1 MNISRTTRFL
11 KVLGLLSL
19 LFIFAYPVHP
29 QSESELMGEE
39 DFESVEQ
46 VDSVQKNDTAQIA
59 GEDNAAEQE
68 EMTEGDEAGG
78 DEFGDD
84 EFGGDDEFSEGGDD
98 EFSVGDASEEFTNSE
113 DDGNVSYNRLYW
125 AIGIL
130 LYTIL
135 AGILVRYKATRKLRG
150 LFLLGGLVILGFYR
164 GGPGVISSFQ
174 NAYLLLLGVKVN
186 WQAAVLFLGLIP
198 ITYFFGKVFCGWVC
212 YLGAIQEFL
221 YIGKIKIFQSERAQ
235 KIMKTIRYI
244 ALAALLIQL
253 TFTHIIL
260 WNKIGPFKVA
270 INLYSPN
277 MTGYILLAIVL
288 ISSVFIYRPFCK
300 TICPVG
306 LVHGWVSKI
315 PGASVLGINN
325 SCAGCSVCN
334 TSCQINAITRENKVS
349 KLDNEECIRCGD
361 CLDDCRIKSISFYNK
376 NKEHDDKIILKGI
389 KTVNLSK

>member
-1 MNISRTTRFL
+1 MKTII
-11 KVLGLLSL
+11 LSL
-19 LFIFAYPVHP
+19 IFIFTGLWIQA
-29 QSESELMGEE
+29 QDSSGMDE
-39 DFESVEQ
+39 FENTET
-46 VDSVQKNDTAQIA
+46 VDSAVNEKSSDAA
-59 GEDNAAEQE
+59 GVKAA
-68 EMTEGDEAGG
+68 
-78 DEFGDD
+78 DEFSTGDD
-84 EFGGDDEFSEGGDD
+84 EFSDDEFSSGGDDEFST
-98 EFSVGDASEEFTNSE
+98 GDASEEFSNAA
-113 DDGNVSYNRLYW
+113 DDGKVSYNRLYW
-125 AIGIL
+125 ALGIL
-130 LYTIL
+130 LFTII
-135 AGILVRYKATRKLRG
+135 AGILVRFKSTRKLRG
-150 LFLLGGLVILGFYR
+150 LFLLGALVILGFYR

-221 YIGKIKIFQSERAQ
+221 YIDKIKVLQSERAQ
-235 KIMKTIRYI
+235 KIMKWIRYI
-244 ALAALLIQL
+244 ALAAILIQL

-277 MTGYILLAIVL
+277 VTGYILLAIVL

-300 TICPVG
+300 MICPVG
-306 LVHGWVSKI
+306 LLHGFVSLI

-325 SCAGCSVCN
+325 TCTGCKTCN
-334 TSCQINAITRENKVS
+334 TSCHINAITRENRTS

-361 CLDDCRIKSISFYNK
+361 CLDDCRVKSISFYNK

-389 KTVNLSK
+389 KKVNYNK